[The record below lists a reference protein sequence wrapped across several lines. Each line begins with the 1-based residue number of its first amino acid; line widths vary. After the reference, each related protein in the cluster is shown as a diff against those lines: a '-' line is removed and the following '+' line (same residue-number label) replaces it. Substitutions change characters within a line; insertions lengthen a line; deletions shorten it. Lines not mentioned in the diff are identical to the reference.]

1 MKKKNVYVSG
11 YGKAHEKSAITK
23 IYGIFALGMIIDPN
37 TDEILEVEGSL
48 VLDITKNFLK
58 CLFEGEKITDE
69 KIIIEKINDLYFGA
83 SKKAF
88 IVAYKDALRR
98 YKEKIKYNI

>member
-1 MKKKNVYVSG
+1 LEKRIVYVSG

-23 IYGIFALGMIIDPN
+23 IYGIFALGMTVDAK

-58 CLFEGEKITDE
+58 NLLMGEKITNE
-69 KIIIEKINDLYFGA
+69 KVIIDKINNLYFGA

-88 IVAYKDALRR
+88 IVAYKDSLRR
-98 YKEKIKYNI
+98 YREKIIY

>member
-23 IYGIFALGMIIDPN
+23 IYRIFALGMIVDPN

-48 VLDITKNFLK
+48 VLEITKNFLK
-58 CLFEGEKITDE
+58 CLFVGEKITDE

-88 IVAYKDALRR
+88 IIAYKDSLRR